1 MAATANPLRSES
13 PLRIQQE
20 TLTDG
25 VIMGQ
30 ILFADHVQIGGFWV
44 ARSVTI
50 TNLELLSGRL
60 VPVSETTL
68 EMKEISS
75 VEATQL
81 LIAQRSRLAPPR
93 RALKELHVQP
103 NPGTTN
109 EPASPRTVL
118 KGNVRDENEAASAEA
133 HHAERDGYIG
143 VLLLP
148 QDLPTVTAARKALEE
163 NSAGFAEKIS
173 RVFELAQQARW
184 GEALP
189 WQREIDETHISALHY
204 LAKSTMFD
212 KLPTRQQHHA
222 AGECSVK
229 AKREMIED
237 LSRRL
242 RQLRRKLRN

>member
-1 MAATANPLRSES
+1 M
-13 PLRIQQE
+13 
-20 TLTDG
+20 
-25 VIMGQ
+25 
-30 ILFADHVQIGGFWV
+30 
-44 ARSVTI
+44 
-50 TNLELLSGRL
+50 
-60 VPVSETTL
+60 
-68 EMKEISS
+68 
-75 VEATQL
+75 
-81 LIAQRSRLAPPR
+81 
-93 RALKELHVQP
+93 
-103 NPGTTN
+103 
-109 EPASPRTVL
+109 

-143 VLLLP
+143 VLFLP

-163 NSAGFAEKIS
+163 NSAGFAEKIT

-184 GEALP
+184 DEALPLFETTLEERELTAAGQWVRWWLMIDARRHEDLRREVSEAITTLSLLPIQGEKVAAGWKRGTVALP
-189 WQREIDETHISALHY
+189 WQREIDETHISALQY

-229 AKREMIED
+229 ARREMIED